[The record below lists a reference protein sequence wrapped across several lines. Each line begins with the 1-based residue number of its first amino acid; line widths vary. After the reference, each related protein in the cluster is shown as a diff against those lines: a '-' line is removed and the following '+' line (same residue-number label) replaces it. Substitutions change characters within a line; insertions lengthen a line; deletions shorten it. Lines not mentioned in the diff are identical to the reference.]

1 MDTVRAYLGLGSN
14 LGDRHGN
21 LRKALEMLD
30 AREGIDV
37 AEASSFIET
46 DPVGGPEGQPK
57 FVNAAVAVDTT
68 LSPRELL
75 GACQEVERALGRER
89 GPDEVRWGP
98 RTIDIDILL
107 YGDKVIREPDL
118 RIPHP
123 RMHEREFVLVPLAQI
138 APEITAGKSAG
149 VDAAERN

>member
-1 MDTVRAYLGLGSN
+1 MTTVRAYLGLGSN
-14 LGDRHGN
+14 LGDRDGN
-21 LRKALEMLD
+21 LRRALAMLGVH
-30 AREGIDV
+30 EGITV

-46 DPVGGPEGQPK
+46 DPVGGPEGQSK

-75 GACQEVERALGRER
+75 GACQDIERALGRER
-89 GPDEVRWGP
+89 GPDDVRWGP

-107 YGDKVIREPDL
+107 YGKQVVDEPDL

-138 APEITAGKSAG
+138 APEVATGKSVG
-149 VDAAERN
+149 VGAAEGN

>member
-1 MDTVRAYLGLGSN
+1 MNTVRAYLGLGSN

-21 LRKALEMLD
+21 LRKALAMLD

-37 AEASSFIET
+37 AEASTFIET

-107 YGDKVIREPDL
+107 YGKQVVDEPDL

-149 VDAAERN
+149 AGAAERN

>member
-14 LGDRHGN
+14 LGDRDGN
-21 LRKALEMLD
+21 LRGALEMLG
-30 AREGIDV
+30 AREGITV

-57 FVNAAVAVDTT
+57 FVNAAAAVDTT

-107 YGDKVIREPDL
+107 YGEQVVDEPDL
-118 RIPHP
+118 QIPHP

-138 APEITAGKSAG
+138 APEVTAGKSTRAS
-149 VDAAERN
+149 AAERN